1 MGALDFMWN
10 AHQSGQIDELEERIK
25 KLEEQ
30 NQILYEWVQYFRK
43 KEEENDTKS

>member
-1 MGALDFMWN
+1 MGALDFVWN

-30 NQILYEWVQYFRK
+30 NEILYEWVQYF
-43 KEEENDTKS
+43 KEQLGQKE